1 LVSPRPALRQQV
13 ARVVDLNRRIAE
25 SPMKRRNLVLMKLLK
40 TTDDYALTL
49 ARLVLGIVF
58 FAHGAQKAL
67 GWFGG
72 YGFTAT
78 MQLFTQKMGLPASVA
93 FLAIMAEFLGSLGLI
108 FGALTRIAAFGIF
121 CVMLVAVLMVHL
133 SSGLFMNWAGTQK
146 GEGFEYHLLAM
157 ALAAVLMLRGAGPMS
172 VDHALSHQAES

>member
-1 LVSPRPALRQQV
+1 V
-13 ARVVDLNRRIAE
+13 AN
-25 SPMKRRNLVLMKLLK
+25 KLLK

-49 ARLVLGIVF
+49 VRLVLGVVF

-72 YGFTAT
+72 HGFSAT
-78 MQLFTQKMGLPASVA
+78 MQFFTQKMGLPAPLA

-108 FGALTRIAAFGIF
+108 FGALTRVAAFGIF

-133 SSGLFMNWAGTQK
+133 SSGLFMNWSGSQK

-157 ALAAVLMLRGAGPMS
+157 ALSAVLMLRGAGPLS
-172 VDHALSHQAES
+172 VDHALTHQAETES